1 MEGLS
6 KYFQKI
12 KLVLQDKTEEK
23 RVIQSVIHSASGVSV
38 NLESILI
45 KNCVVTLTISPIERV
60 EIALKKKNI
69 IFDLQEKGIVVTD
82 FR

>member
-23 RVIQSVIHSASGVSV
+23 RVIQEIVQIYTKVVLHADA
-38 NLESILI
+38 ILI
-45 KNCVVTLTISPIERV
+45 KNSIAILTLTPIERV
-60 EIALKKKNI
+60 EIIMNKKQILSALKERGVI
-69 IFDLQEKGIVVTD
+69 ITDL
-82 FR
+82 R

>member
-23 RVIQSVIHSASGVSV
+23 KIIQSVIQDLTGVIIDF
-38 NLESILI
+38 ESIVI
-45 KNCVVTLTISPIERV
+45 KNSVATLTLSPIERV
-60 EIALKKKNI
+60 EVTIKKKQI
-69 IFDLQEKGIVVTD
+69 LSELQEKGIIITD